1 MIHSCYDY
9 LSKILKK
16 ALQDFKNNL
25 DPLWHQL
32 CTYLKRQKNI
42 KKGAGRKKAS
52 GRKNERHEEVQEDS
66 DMTLSPLC
74 RSSAA
79 RYAGNSAVAAPS
91 RAPVHCTADLV
102 LARTATADRAPRIA
116 SYHQQTAVTQHRLSH
131 RVARLPLKLLKLV
144 YLQVVKAARDETL
157 RSSQTASEDRPHWC
171 FSSLLPA
178 LQNFFSIL
186 FFFSLSVFP
195 KLSAKKGPKI
205 QALKSPK
212 VSGDGL
218 HRPCVE

>member
-1 MIHSCYDY
+1 MIHSCYNY
-9 LSKILKK
+9 SIKIKINTQ
-16 ALQDFKNNL
+16 QDFRNNL
-25 DPLWHQL
+25 NPLWHQL

-79 RYAGNSAVAAPS
+79 RYAGNSAAACGAAPS
-91 RAPVHCTADLV
+91 RQCTALQI
-102 LARTATADRAPRIA
+102 LQYQRAPLRQRIA
-116 SYHQQTAVTQHRLSH
+116 RRASQLSPADSSNSAPLKSP
-131 RVARLPLKLLKLV
+131 RSLPLKLLKLV

-178 LQNFFSIL
+178 LQKLLLLDTFFSSL
-186 FFFSLSVFP
+186 TFFFLSLVQ
-195 KLSAKKGPKI
+195 KK
-205 QALKSPK
+205 AENFR
-212 VSGDGL
+212 
-218 HRPCVE
+218 H